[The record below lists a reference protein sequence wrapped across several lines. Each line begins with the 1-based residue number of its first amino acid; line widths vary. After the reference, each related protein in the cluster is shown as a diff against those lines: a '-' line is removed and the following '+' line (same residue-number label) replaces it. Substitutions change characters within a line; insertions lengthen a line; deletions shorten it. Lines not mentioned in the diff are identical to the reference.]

1 MQYEKQLLDVI
12 LSHSHYSFELG
23 KGRDIKY
30 DYKSIEAHLVRK
42 FVVEK
47 PLLDL
52 SQRNS
57 IPLVVFKGD
66 IFTKEMVH
74 KITKA
79 VSPQVFIYVSVCV
92 NMCLC
97 TYHRWLM
104 LSLTIPSFQM
114 LFV

>member
-57 IPLVVFKGD
+57 IPLVEFKGD

-79 VSPQVFIYVSVCV
+79 VAPQVFIIHI
-92 NMCLC
+92 MCALC
-97 TYHRWLM
+97 YACTHIL
-104 LSLTIPSFQM
+104 
-114 LFV
+114 